1 MQEYLEKALG
11 KLAAAKAPNG
21 AKETAIFTPMVKT
34 LTDFCRQNS
43 EFAQAVVQGGS
54 VADCA
59 AEVAKG
65 VKRVGNVGIIS
76 DLDAY
81 RRAARFYFPGCEV
94 EMTMKIYMSEYD
106 KPAPAEESE
115 GAPKAPAIALD
126 LADFW

>member
-1 MQEYLEKALG
+1 MQEYLEKALE

-21 AKETAIFTPMVKT
+21 AKEKAIFTPMVKT

-59 AEVAKG
+59 AAC
-65 VKRVGNVGIIS
+65 VKNAGNSIS
-76 DLDAY
+76 DLEVY

-115 GAPKAPAIALD
+115 RAPKAPAIALD